1 MKIPI
6 RIKEYALKKEN
17 SSFDLLG
24 GIINFINNIK
34 LIFTN
39 KLIDVIPYQFPIE
52 IDEFRGLFYNKYG
65 AILLSLSH

>member
-1 MKIPI
+1 MCD
-6 RIKEYALKKEN
+6 L
-17 SSFDLLG
+17 SSSERF
-24 GIINFINNIK
+24 
-34 LIFTN
+34 